1 MKPSFFIRSVVTALL
16 SQQISK
22 VNAQEKINAKL
33 NCYFAVFWKPCGG
46 EPNLSHRRTTSL
58 GRLGCS
64 MSMCVTWSSE
74 AEFSDNLSGGG
85 CSHFSPQKTPPLEM
99 KMLENHSNMTADE
112 RKARI
117 GSMHAWYC
125 TFAPCELTEHSCF
138 RPRWW
143 VQNPKAAHAR
153 ALGTYFWL
161 LWLHSCMR
169 TVHASPRTADM
180 KWNSEREAV
189 NVHFDVNECK
199 LRPLREGHA
208 SRVQNR
214 SWHCCSF
221 LFCVK
226 STSAPLH
233 STRRKW
239 TV

>member
-1 MKPSFFIRSVVTALL
+1 
-16 SQQISK
+16 
-22 VNAQEKINAKL
+22 
-33 NCYFAVFWKPCGG
+33 
-46 EPNLSHRRTTSL
+46 
-58 GRLGCS
+58 
-64 MSMCVTWSSE
+64 
-74 AEFSDNLSGGG
+74 
-85 CSHFSPQKTPPLEM
+85 
-99 KMLENHSNMTADE
+99 MLENHSNMTADE

-143 VQNPKAAHAR
+143 VLNPKAAQAG
-153 ALGTYFWL
+153 ALGMYFWL

-180 KWNSEREAV
+180 RWNSGRDAV

-214 SWHCCSF
+214 SWHCCSS

-233 STRRKW
+233 STLRKLW
-239 TV
+239 FKLALFFCFSEHLRCFFSPAQGNTCFWHSWLPWCVVGNCENGIGRVWLHPSAPAAAVAAPVIGKCINCLHWREEIDEDNLIPYSSAILLQI